1 MGRRNEWEIYGIRN
15 VSQFCKTT
23 IKHEAT
29 KQRST
34 WPKGPEQRRNS
45 LGPFLSGATRRN
57 SHGPPS
63 ATIFTLPNTFPAT
76 PSQHQHQQQQS
87 ENKETDTKQRQ
98 KIGGAKR
105 RRRGETIK
113 FLCACPSVTNYI
125 IITCVYIYYW
135 IGRLSSCLAWPSLPL
150 PLLLLEIFDL

>member
-45 LGPFLSGATRRN
+45 LRPFLSGATRRN

-76 PSQHQHQQQQS
+76 PSQHQQQHQQQQS

-98 KIGGAKR
+98 KIGGAKMR
-105 RRRGETIK
+105 RRRRETIK

-125 IITCVYIYYW
+125 IITCVYMLYYW

-150 PLLLLEIFDL
+150 LEIFDL